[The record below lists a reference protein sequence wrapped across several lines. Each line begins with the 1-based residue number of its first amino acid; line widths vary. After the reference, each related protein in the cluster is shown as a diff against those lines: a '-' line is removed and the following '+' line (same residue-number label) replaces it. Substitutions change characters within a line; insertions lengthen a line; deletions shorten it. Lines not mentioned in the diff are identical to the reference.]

1 MPNPSPLVVFGF
13 HRSVLENVRE
23 QAKILG
29 IKTVG
34 IRGGDDPADRQAA
47 VDLFQQGK
55 ADLFVCPIRAGGV
68 GINLQRASKSLVLER
83 DWSPARDI
91 QAQDR
96 VHRLGQIHPVVITY
110 MDARGTVDE
119 HVASVVAAKK
129 RLIDGLIDGTETEET
144 TSQSIVEDVLT
155 RIGRSKNV
163 AVVTAQG

>member
-1 MPNPSPLVVFGF
+1 
-13 HRSVLENVRE
+13 
-23 QAKILG
+23 
-29 IKTVG
+29 
-34 IRGGDDPADRQAA
+34 
-47 VDLFQQGK
+47 
-55 ADLFVCPIRAGGV
+55 
-68 GINLQRASKSLVLER
+68 
-83 DWSPARDI
+83 
-91 QAQDR
+91 
-96 VHRLGQIHPVVITY
+96 